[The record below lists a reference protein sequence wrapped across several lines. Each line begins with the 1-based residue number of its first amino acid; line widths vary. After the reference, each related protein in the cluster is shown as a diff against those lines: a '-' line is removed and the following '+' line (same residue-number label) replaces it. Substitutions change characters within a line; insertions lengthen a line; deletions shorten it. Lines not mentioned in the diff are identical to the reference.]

1 MIIRAFQN
9 CHIKANLLMNKQS
22 FTDQAKS
29 VFPWLIMILMSSVT
43 FVGILSELMPSGV
56 LPQMMA
62 DLNISEV
69 QTGNLVGY
77 YAIASAIFAIPLI
90 SVTMRFNR
98 KYLLLILLGGFAI
111 SNIVAGLVYDYTII
125 IVLRIIGGICAGVM
139 WPMIAAYGMRLVD
152 ENHHGKAIA
161 VIMAGNTLGISIGMP
176 VMTFIGNEYGW
187 RTEFIGLGVVI
198 IVIALISIFALP
210 STPGEKLTK
219 SSSPFALLKMP
230 AVLIVLLLTLL
241 GVVAHYGVYVYITSL
256 VENIQLAGGIESALS
271 LFGVGSLISVLLAI
285 KYTDKYLRLLTAAM
299 FGLLIVS
306 MVILLLFG
314 GIFGI
319 AHFAFFLWGLSF
331 GPLVTLLQA
340 AVSKQVD
347 SAKDVAT
354 SVQSS
359 TFNLAIMIATSVAG
373 LLLGIY
379 SPMSLIYFA
388 IALSIPGMIIS
399 FFARKT
405 LD

>member
-1 MIIRAFQN
+1 
-9 CHIKANLLMNKQS
+9 MNKQS

>member
-1 MIIRAFQN
+1 MS
-9 CHIKANLLMNKQS
+9 KQS
-22 FTDQAKS
+22 LTKKTKV

-56 LPQMMA
+56 LPQIMA

-90 SVTMRFNR
+90 SMTMRFNR

-111 SNIVAGLVYDYTII
+111 SNIVAGFLNDYTAII
-125 IVLRIIGGICAGVM
+125 ALRVVGGICAGVM

-152 ENHHGKAIA
+152 EKQHGKAIA

-176 VMTFIGNEYGW
+176 IVTSIGNNYGW

-198 IVIALISIFALP
+198 LIIALISFFTLP
-210 STPGEKLTK
+210 STPGEKLTN
-219 SSSPFALLKMP
+219 SSSPLALLKIP
-230 AVLIVLLLTLL
+230 AVLLVVLLTLL
-241 GVVAHYGVYVYITSL
+241 GVIGHYGVYVYITSL
-256 VENIQLAGGIESALS
+256 VDEIQLAGGIESALL
-271 LFGVGSLISVLLAI
+271 LFGTGSLISVLLAI
-285 KYTDKYLRLLTAAM
+285 KYTDKHLRLLTISMFALLIISMAVFLM
-299 FGLLIVS
+299 FGRTIGMGHL
-306 MVILLLFG
+306 
-314 GIFGI
+314 
-319 AHFAFFLWGLSF
+319 AFFLWGLSF

-340 AVSKQVD
+340 AVSRQVE
-347 SAKDVAT
+347 SAIDVAT

-359 TFNLAIMIATSVAG
+359 VFNSSIMLATSVAG

-388 IALSIPGMIIS
+388 IALAIPGLLIS
-399 FFARKT
+399 FFAKKT
-405 LD
+405 LG

>member
-1 MIIRAFQN
+1 
-9 CHIKANLLMNKQS
+9 MNKQS

-319 AHFAFFLWGLSF
+319 AHLAFFLWGLSF

>member
-1 MIIRAFQN
+1 MSKSISSP
-9 CHIKANLLMNKQS
+9 QS
-22 FTDQAKS
+22 TS
-29 VFPWLIMILMSSVT
+29 VFPWLLMILMSSVT

-98 KYLLLILLGGFAI
+98 KYLLLILLGGFAV
-111 SNIVAGLVYDYTII
+111 SNIISGLLYDYTLII
-125 IVLRIIGGICAGVM
+125 FLRIIGGICAGVM
-139 WPMIAAYGMRLVD
+139 WPMIAAYGMRLVP
-152 ENHHGKAIA
+152 ENQHGKAIA

-176 VMTFIGNEYGW
+176 VMTAIGNDYGW

-198 IVIALISIFALP
+198 VVIALISFFALP

-219 SSSPFALLKMP
+219 SASPFALLKMP

-256 VENIQLAGGIESALS
+256 VDEIDLAGGIENALL
-271 LFGVGSLISVLLAI
+271 LFGIGSLISVLLAI
-285 KYTDKYLRLLTAAM
+285 KYTDRYLRMLTVAM
-299 FGLLIVS
+299 FALLIVS
-306 MVILLLFG
+306 MLILLLFG
-314 GIFGI
+314 GVWGV
-319 AHFAFFLWGLSF
+319 AHLAFFLWGLSF

-340 AVSKQVD
+340 AVSKQVET
-347 SAKDVAT
+347 AKDVAT

-359 TFNLAIMIATSVAG
+359 TFNLAIMVATSVAG

-379 SPMSLIYFA
+379 SPMSLVYFA
-388 IALSIPGMIIS
+388 IGLALPGMIIS
-399 FFARKT
+399 FFAKKT